1 MGLGRQDFSG
11 KKLAPQ
17 EADQVVA
24 DLKKYLADIAE
35 RWLIRGRFHTDM
47 ANGTLPME
55 AIQVFWQNWYG
66 FVAEINNFHGVA
78 YQRHLP
84 FFKRHPELQKHF
96 ANHVADE
103 MIHPKPPGHIQIV
116 LEQGRNF
123 GLTNDQMIEYEMLPE
138 CRAFLEY
145 YRGVLYEGT
154 MVEWWA
160 SFCVE
165 EAVGH
170 WAKFFGGTL
179 RKNFNIPEDRLLPH
193 ARAGRS
199 RRARRRDGARRPGLD
214 GSEKIARRR
223 QSRHPAGIQFRILP
237 AHRHS
242 LFCLV
247 LRGRLPIRKK
257 GRILQSLIM
266 GETNN
271 EELSPRRL
279 MRILGDFANSQILDA
294 SIEYDFFTLIHKG
307 LQSAEEIARAAGT
320 DARATRIVLDS
331 LPALGLI
338 EKRGGKYFLTPTA
351 EVFLVKEKPSY
362 VGDFRHVALALW
374 DGMAHLKESLKTGK
388 PLSRMD
394 TGAELQVWE
403 KLVLGIIVIAEPAAK
418 ALCDILKIGSE
429 RKGIQV
435 LDIAGGSSIF
445 GMTILSRDPSAQ
457 VTQLD
462 WPNVN
467 AVAKKANKERGL
479 DGKIRFIDG
488 EHHTAPIETNYYDL
502 VLASNFCRFESPRGN
517 QELFAKAYSAL
528 KPGGIFVVND
538 FVPNEERTEPTF
550 ALRFSVYTLTHT
562 PEGEC
567 WTLSQYSE
575 WLQKAGFKSIEI
587 HGDIPKTLPGT
598 TLIVAKK

>member
-1 MGLGRQDFSG
+1 
-11 KKLAPQ
+11 
-17 EADQVVA
+17 
-24 DLKKYLADIAE
+24 
-35 RWLIRGRFHTDM
+35 
-47 ANGTLPME
+47 
-55 AIQVFWQNWYG
+55 
-66 FVAEINNFHGVA
+66 
-78 YQRHLP
+78 
-84 FFKRHPELQKHF
+84 
-96 ANHVADE
+96 
-103 MIHPKPPGHIQIV
+103 
-116 LEQGRNF
+116 
-123 GLTNDQMIEYEMLPE
+123 
-138 CRAFLEY
+138 
-145 YRGVLYEGT
+145 
-154 MVEWWA
+154 
-160 SFCVE
+160 
-165 EAVGH
+165 
-170 WAKFFGGTL
+170 
-179 RKNFNIPEDRLLPH
+179 
-193 ARAGRS
+193 
-199 RRARRRDGARRPGLD
+199 
-214 GSEKIARRR
+214 
-223 QSRHPAGIQFRILP
+223 
-237 AHRHS
+237 
-242 LFCLV
+242 
-247 LRGRLPIRKK
+247 
-257 GRILQSLIM
+257 M

-351 EVFLVKEKPSY
+351 DVFLVKEKPSY

>member
-1 MGLGRQDFSG
+1 
-11 KKLAPQ
+11 
-17 EADQVVA
+17 
-24 DLKKYLADIAE
+24 
-35 RWLIRGRFHTDM
+35 
-47 ANGTLPME
+47 
-55 AIQVFWQNWYG
+55 
-66 FVAEINNFHGVA
+66 
-78 YQRHLP
+78 
-84 FFKRHPELQKHF
+84 
-96 ANHVADE
+96 
-103 MIHPKPPGHIQIV
+103 
-116 LEQGRNF
+116 
-123 GLTNDQMIEYEMLPE
+123 
-138 CRAFLEY
+138 
-145 YRGVLYEGT
+145 
-154 MVEWWA
+154 
-160 SFCVE
+160 
-165 EAVGH
+165 
-170 WAKFFGGTL
+170 
-179 RKNFNIPEDRLLPH
+179 
-193 ARAGRS
+193 
-199 RRARRRDGARRPGLD
+199 
-214 GSEKIARRR
+214 
-223 QSRHPAGIQFRILP
+223 
-237 AHRHS
+237 
-242 LFCLV
+242 
-247 LRGRLPIRKK
+247 
-257 GRILQSLIM
+257 M

-351 EVFLVKEKPSY
+351 DVFLVKEKPSY

-418 ALCDILKIGSE
+418 ALCDILKIGSA

-567 WTLSQYSE
+567 WTLSQYSN

-598 TLIVAKK
+598 TLIVARK

>member
-1 MGLGRQDFSG
+1 
-11 KKLAPQ
+11 
-17 EADQVVA
+17 
-24 DLKKYLADIAE
+24 
-35 RWLIRGRFHTDM
+35 
-47 ANGTLPME
+47 
-55 AIQVFWQNWYG
+55 
-66 FVAEINNFHGVA
+66 
-78 YQRHLP
+78 
-84 FFKRHPELQKHF
+84 
-96 ANHVADE
+96 
-103 MIHPKPPGHIQIV
+103 
-116 LEQGRNF
+116 
-123 GLTNDQMIEYEMLPE
+123 
-138 CRAFLEY
+138 
-145 YRGVLYEGT
+145 
-154 MVEWWA
+154 
-160 SFCVE
+160 
-165 EAVGH
+165 
-170 WAKFFGGTL
+170 
-179 RKNFNIPEDRLLPH
+179 
-193 ARAGRS
+193 
-199 RRARRRDGARRPGLD
+199 
-214 GSEKIARRR
+214 
-223 QSRHPAGIQFRILP
+223 
-237 AHRHS
+237 
-242 LFCLV
+242 
-247 LRGRLPIRKK
+247 
-257 GRILQSLIM
+257 M

-351 EVFLVKEKPSY
+351 DVFLVKEKPSY

-394 TGAELQVWE
+394 TGAELPVWE

-418 ALCDILKIGSE
+418 ALCDILKIGSAH
-429 RKGIQV
+429 KGIQV

-567 WTLSQYSE
+567 WTLSQYSD